1 MALRD
6 KQGSLRISENS
17 KDFTGCS
24 MPTALARAQ
33 SYRDK
38 SKELREAAR
47 SMISEVPQ
55 RDMEWMADRYDSLA
69 RSVELFEEIGQPKP
83 ADSS

>member
-1 MALRD
+1 
-6 KQGSLRISENS
+6 
-17 KDFTGCS
+17 
-24 MPTALARAQ
+24 MPTGLARAQ